1 MYVIDGG
8 ISKPYQKKT
17 GIAGYTL
24 MYNSHHVALAEHVS
38 YSHIRDNMGAY
49 TPKIYETEKLIPRM
63 LIKDTDEGEK
73 IRARIE
79 VLKELLE
86 VIDKGKNISNKI
98 NS

>member
-1 MYVIDGG
+1 
-8 ISKPYQKKT
+8 
-17 GIAGYTL
+17 
-24 MYNSHHVALAEHVS
+24 
-38 YSHIRDNMGAY
+38 MGAY

-86 VIDKGKNISNKI
+86 VIDKGKNISNK
-98 NS
+98 

>member
-1 MYVIDGG
+1 
-8 ISKPYQKKT
+8 
-17 GIAGYTL
+17 
-24 MYNSHHVALAEHVS
+24 
-38 YSHIRDNMGAY
+38 
-49 TPKIYETEKLIPRM
+49 M